1 MTMRESRTGSAE
13 QVLLERAQRG
23 DENAYRDLVEIHRPE
38 LHAHCYRML
47 ASVQDAED
55 AVQEA
60 LLRAWRGLSQF
71 EGRSSVRTWLFKIA
85 TNTALDA
92 AERRSRRE
100 LPIGHGPEAAPG
112 EDSGQPLFETLWVE
126 PYPDRFHGVPDG
138 RASPESRYELRES
151 VELAFVAAL
160 QDLPGQQRAVLILR
174 EVMGFAASEV
184 AEALGTTV
192 VAVNSALQRAR
203 AKLEKRLPGRS
214 QQAELHALG
223 DVQARNLADRYCRAF
238 EEADVVTLMAMLVE
252 DARWSMPPLPTWYR
266 GREAIGEWA
275 TREVFD
281 EKWHHLV
288 TWASGQLA
296 VGCYSFDN
304 DRRCYVASVLDVI
317 DIDGDRIAAV
327 TSFITDELLQRSAQS
342 DDRFVGADV
351 FPRFGLPAELDA

>member
-1 MTMRESRTGSAE
+1 MTMEEGGTGSAE
-13 QVLLERAQRG
+13 QALLERAQRG
-23 DENAYRDLVEIHRPE
+23 EESAYRDLVEIHRPE
-38 LHAHCYRML
+38 LHAHCYRIL

-60 LLRAWRGLSQF
+60 LLRAWRGLSHF

-85 TNTALDA
+85 TNTALDT

-100 LPIGHGPEAAPG
+100 LPIGHGPAAAPG
-112 EDSGQPLFETLWVE
+112 ENSGQPLFETLWIE
-126 PYPDRFHGVPDG
+126 PYPDQFYGVPDG
-138 RASPESRYELRES
+138 RALPESRYELRES

-192 VAVNSALQRAR
+192 AAVNSALQRAR
-203 AKLEKRLPGRS
+203 AKLEKGRPGRS
-214 QQAELHALG
+214 QQAELRDLG
-223 DVQARNLADRYCRAF
+223 DAQARNLADRYCRAF
-238 EEADVVTLMAMLVE
+238 EEADIGALMAMLVE
-252 DARWSMPPLPTWYR
+252 DATWSMPPLPAWYR
-266 GREAIGEWA
+266 GREAIEEWVS
-275 TREVFD
+275 REVFD
-281 EKWHHLV
+281 EKWRHLV

-304 DRRCYVASVLDVI
+304 DRRRYVASVLDVLTL
-317 DIDGDRIAAV
+317 DGGRISAV
-327 TSFITDELLQRSAQS
+327 TGFITDELVQRSAQS